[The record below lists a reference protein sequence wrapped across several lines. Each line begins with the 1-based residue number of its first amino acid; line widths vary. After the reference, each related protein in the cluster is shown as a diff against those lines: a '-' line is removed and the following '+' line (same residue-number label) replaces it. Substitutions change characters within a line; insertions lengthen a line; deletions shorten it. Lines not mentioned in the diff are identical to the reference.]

1 MSKSNKYLEKISL
14 VEYTEF
20 GETMESVGMADAII
34 ACDIREL
41 ETLERTGAG
50 GGVTGALGVTTGAA
64 GAGVATGAGV

>member
-41 ETLERTGAG
+41 ETLERVKDNQELIDVRIADLSKKLKN
-50 GGVTGALGVTTGAA
+50 VKF
-64 GAGVATGAGV
+64 